1 MNLFGYKLYAPEGDS
16 PDAEQEK
23 EDLVL
28 DIEGL
33 AAKPEP
39 ELDLTIKTDTS
50 ELPAPAELAEIA
62 PEQSPEEQD
71 SAAELAEIATE
82 QSPEEQDSAA
92 EVAELMQQ
100 MLAETKESR
109 QAEAAQE
116 AAPSLELPD
125 PEPQPESQPE
135 PQPEPQPEQ
144 LASVSYESV
153 AKAVES
159 AQKEPTGR
167 FNRDAIDDET
177 LLSELYALIGGPSK
191 AQSPAPE
198 AVKPA
203 PAPQKPA
210 ARITPETLQ
219 ALPEEPE
226 ELAEEDSFG
235 NPGWLKGVFIL
246 LISLVLSAMTCYA
259 VASDVIGKIF

>member
-1 MNLFGYKLYAPEGDS
+1 MNLYGYKLYSPEGDS
-16 PDAEQEK
+16 PEAAKEAEK
-23 EDLVL
+23 LVL

-33 AAKPEP
+33 EHATE
-39 ELDLTIKTDTS
+39 EQ
-50 ELPAPAELAEIA
+50 PAEADDIKMPEVEELAKSLA
-62 PEQSPEEQD
+62 EQSPAD
-71 SAAELAEIATE
+71 T
-82 QSPEEQDSAA
+82 AA
-92 EVAELMQQ
+92 EVAATMQR
-100 MLAETKESR
+100 MLNETKESR
-109 QAEAAQE
+109 EPAEELPQEPEQAPEEPAEA
-116 AAPSLELPD
+116 
-125 PEPQPESQPE
+125 
-135 PQPEPQPEQ
+135 EQ

-153 AKAVES
+153 AKAMET

-167 FNRDAIDDET
+167 FSRDAIDDET

-191 AQSPAPE
+191 PQSPAAE
-198 AVKPA
+198 SVKPA

-226 ELAEEDSFG
+226 ELAEEDAVG

-246 LISLVLSAMTCYA
+246 LISLLLSAMTCYA

>member
-39 ELDLTIKTDTS
+39 ELDLTIKTDTA

-62 PEQSPEEQD
+62 PEQNPEEQD
-71 SAAELAEIATE
+71 GSAELAEIAPE
-82 QSPEEQDSAA
+82 QSPEEHDSAA

-100 MLAETKESR
+100 MLAETKEAR

-125 PEPQPESQPE
+125 PEPQPES
-135 PQPEPQPEQ
+135 QPEQ

-246 LISLVLSAMTCYA
+246 LISLLLSAMTCYA

>member
-1 MNLFGYKLYAPEGDS
+1 MNLFGYKLYAPEGEQTA
-16 PDAEQEK
+16 PEQE
-23 EDLVL
+23 ELVL

-39 ELDLTIKTDTS
+39 EQDLTIKTDTS

-62 PEQSPEEQD
+62 TEQSPEEHD

-82 QSPEEQDSAA
+82 QSLEEQDSAA

-100 MLAETKESR
+100 MLAETKEAR

-125 PEPQPESQPE
+125 PE

-167 FNRDAIDDET
+167 FSRDAIDDET

-191 AQSPAPE
+191 AESPAPE